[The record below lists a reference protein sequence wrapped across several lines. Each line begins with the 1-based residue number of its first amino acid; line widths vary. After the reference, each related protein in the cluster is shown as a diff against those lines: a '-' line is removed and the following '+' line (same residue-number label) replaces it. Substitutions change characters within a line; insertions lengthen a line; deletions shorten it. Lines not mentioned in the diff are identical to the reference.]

1 MLPNLQDSCLLQ
13 GQRGGRKAEEKLL
26 DMNCPP
32 NYLEAVFP
40 FLFKHSKTQLA
51 IVSEFPCCTYLLR
64 MAEMGLRSGSVG
76 KDLLYKCADLN
87 SDPQMQKTMDM
98 VVFIYNLSALTAR

>member
-1 MLPNLQDSCLLQ
+1 
-13 GQRGGRKAEEKLL
+13 
-26 DMNCPP
+26 
-32 NYLEAVFP
+32 
-40 FLFKHSKTQLA
+40 
-51 IVSEFPCCTYLLR
+51 